1 MILEMTENTSN
12 IEQSIEFYR
21 RSTKKLK
28 PLYGVRS
35 VERFSLER
43 DSPGPERVEFH
54 FRKNSSPK
62 SLSVSMSLWED
73 RWASVR
79 IWRHSARPDEKFTW
93 TMSGRVVE
101 FSSLFSAVAESGR
114 LDDYRVSK
122 LESVWSPI
130 LLTGPCGQIH

>member
-1 MILEMTENTSN
+1 MNPSASN
-12 IEQSIEFYR
+12 IEQSIECYR
-21 RSTKKLK
+21 RNSRKLK

-43 DSPGPERVEFH
+43 GATGPERVEFH

-62 SLSVSMSLWED
+62 SLSVAVSFWED

-79 IWRHSARPDEKFTW
+79 IWRHATQPDEKFSW
-93 TMSGRVVE
+93 TISGRVVE
-101 FSSLFSAVAESGR
+101 FASLFDAVAESAR
-114 LDDYRVSK
+114 LGDYGVPI

-130 LLTGPCGQIH
+130 LLTGPRGEIN

>member
-1 MILEMTENTSN
+1 MTVSASN
-12 IEQSIEFYR
+12 IEQSIEVYR
-21 RSTKKLK
+21 RAAKKLK

-43 DSPGPERVEFH
+43 DATGPERVEFH

-62 SLSVSMSLWED
+62 SLSVSISFWED

-79 IWRHSARPDEKFTW
+79 IWRHSALSDEKFSW

-101 FSSLFSAVAESGR
+101 LARLFNAIAESAR
-114 LDDYRVSK
+114 LGDYRVPE
-122 LESVWSPI
+122 LESIWSPI
-130 LLTGPCGQIH
+130 LLTGPRGEIH